1 MVGMAGGYSR
11 TGSVSRAGSWSR
23 ASSQA
28 EERPPTPPP
37 EEVPEAAPA
46 AEEPQ
51 IETLAELSQRMSNST
66 VEAGRTKVGVAAQ
79 QGNIRQVESHVFDG
93 ASTNEPD
100 QYGETP
106 LHLAAAAGHMEMV
119 KFLVEECRAEIN
131 CTNWEGWSPLFWA
144 TVRGQVDVVKYLITM
159 GADIQLQASQDWMP
173 LHYASLNGDVEM
185 VDILLS
191 NGADVAATNAF
202 GSTPLTLAVNKDVA
216 ALIQEATRKQT
227 VKFRKPDTQ
236 PSPRQGRANQQ
247 RGRP

>member
-1 MVGMAGGYSR
+1 M
-11 TGSVSRAGSWSR
+11 
-23 ASSQA
+23 
-28 EERPPTPPP
+28 
-37 EEVPEAAPA
+37 
-46 AEEPQ
+46 
-51 IETLAELSQRMSNST
+51 MSP
-66 VEAGRTKVGVAAQ
+66 AGRL
-79 QGNIRQVESHVFDG
+79 
-93 ASTNEPD
+93 
-100 QYGETP
+100 P
-106 LHLAAAAGHMEMV
+106 LQ
-119 KFLVEECRAEIN
+119 
-131 CTNWEGWSPLFWA
+131 EGWSPLFWA